1 MIKYSLRCADGHD
14 FESWFQSGEA
24 YDALA
29 SKGLLSC
36 AVCGGG
42 GVSKALMAPKVGT
55 KGNRKEAAN
64 LPAAPKLSEPASK
77 LEKAISELRAKV
89 EANSTWVGKGFAKE
103 VRAQAS
109 GETPERP
116 VWGEATPSEAKS
128 MLEDGLP
135 VAPLPFRPKA
145 KSN

>member
-24 YDALA
+24 FDALA
-29 SKGLLSC
+29 GKGLLSC
-36 AVCGGG
+36 AVCGGTE
-42 GVSKALMAPKVGT
+42 VSKALMAPKVGT
-55 KGNRKEAAN
+55 KGNRKEV
-64 LPAAPKLSEPASK
+64 AAPAMAKLSEPQSK
-77 LEKAISELRAKV
+77 LERAIAELRAKV

-103 VRAQAS
+103 VRAQAD
-109 GETPERP
+109 GAAPERP

-128 MLEDGLP
+128 MLEEGLP